1 MCIIKGNF
9 TRHLQFGFH
18 AKAANFNYPI
28 PHQFNAKIATCANI
42 SPSQP
47 QPVVNFMDEE
57 WDGTFMGRFMTSLS
71 HMIYESYKNEGPF
84 KLPLQGDEF
93 EEQNPQEILSILDSV
108 NQFYIKI
115 YPNPA
120 EDVLTIEVDPNYP
133 QNLQFKLKNARGQIV
148 LESNLVNYQE
158 IVSLSHLSSGIY
170 FLEITS
176 LDYTGFRQ
184 FYKIIKK

>member
-1 MCIIKGNF
+1 MFIFNDNI
-9 TRHLQFGFH
+9 TWHLQIGFH

-47 QPVVNFMDEE
+47 QPIVNFMDEE
-57 WDGTFMGRFMTSLS
+57 GDSTFMGGFMASLS

-84 KLPLQGDEF
+84 KLPLQGNEY
-93 EEQNPQEILSILDSV
+93 ETQNPQEILSIIDST
-108 NQFYIKI
+108 NQFYLKI
-115 YPNPA
+115 YPNPVGN
-120 EDVLTIEVDPNYP
+120 ELTIQVDEQYTSP
-133 QNLQFKLKNARGQIV
+133 LQFNLKDATGQLVI
-148 LESNLVNYQE
+148 ESTRLNQLHTLH
-158 IVSLSHLSSGIY
+158 LSDLSSGIY

-176 LDYTGFRQ
+176 LDESEFRQ

>member
-9 TRHLQFGFH
+9 TRHLQLGFH

-57 WDGTFMGRFMTSLS
+57 WEGTFMGGFMASLS

-93 EEQNPQEILSILDSV
+93 EEQNPQEILSLIDSSD
-108 NQFYIKI
+108 QFYLKI
-115 YPNPA
+115 YPNPVT
-120 EDVLTIEVDPNYP
+120 DILRIEVDEPYTSK
-133 QNLQFKLKNARGQIV
+133 LQFNLKNIAGQYVIETTP
-148 LESNLVNYQE
+148 LKQLQSFNLSQ
-158 IVSLSHLSSGIY
+158 LSSGIY
-170 FLEITS
+170 FMEITS
-176 LDYTGFRQ
+176 LDEIGFVQ
-184 FYKIIKK
+184 FYKIIKR

>member
-1 MCIIKGNF
+1 MNYYCNKSQN
-9 TRHLQFGFH
+9 QFKVGFH

-47 QPVVNFMDEE
+47 QPIVNFMDEE
-57 WDGTFMGRFMTSLS
+57 GDGTFMGGFMASLS

-84 KLPLQGDEF
+84 KLPLQGNEY
-93 EEQNPQEILSILDSV
+93 ETQNPQEILSIIDST
-108 NQFYIKI
+108 NQFYLKI
-115 YPNPA
+115 YPNPVGN
-120 EDVLTIEVDPNYP
+120 ELTIQVDEQYTSP
-133 QNLQFKLKNARGQIV
+133 LQFNLKDATGQLVI
-148 LESNLVNYQE
+148 ESTRLNQLHTLH
-158 IVSLSHLSSGIY
+158 LSDLSSGIY

-176 LDYTGFRQ
+176 LDESEFRQ